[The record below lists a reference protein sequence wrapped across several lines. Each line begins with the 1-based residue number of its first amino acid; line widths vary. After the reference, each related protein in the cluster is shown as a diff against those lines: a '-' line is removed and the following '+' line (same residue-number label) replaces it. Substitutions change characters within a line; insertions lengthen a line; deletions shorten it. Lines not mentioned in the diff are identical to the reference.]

1 MVTSSWLAI
10 VAKHPADEGLGLNLL
25 VTHAH
30 TRTHTHTHRHAYTP
44 RSCPYLELG
53 SRVPP
58 DSGRDAKLDVVCE
71 GRNGT

>member
-30 TRTHTHTHRHAYTP
+30 THTHTHTGTP
-44 RSCPYLELG
+44 THLA
-53 SRVPP
+53 RVRTLNLAAVYRQIVAEMPN
-58 DSGRDAKLDVVCE
+58 LM
-71 GRNGT
+71 